1 MTNFWS
7 EFPSSMAFL
16 QIMDESLITDT
27 LEIYCFR
34 KMFVIL
40 SNIGFSICKIW
51 KSDLRYQIDELYHI
65 LGSNSKN
72 IWTGVTQGK
81 LFTKNV
87 LTWCSYHSWTTFILL
102 FLKRKIQ
109 LKSCKYS
116 PKYSGAKIAHNFQRQ
131 KLMRIYLCCC
141 FT

>member
-87 LTWCSYHSWTTFILL
+87 LTWCSYHSWTTF
-102 FLKRKIQ
+102 FCYFFKRKIQ

-116 PKYSGAKIAHNFQRQ
+116 CKYSGPKIAHDFQIQ
-131 KLMRIYLCCC
+131 KFMRIYLCCF